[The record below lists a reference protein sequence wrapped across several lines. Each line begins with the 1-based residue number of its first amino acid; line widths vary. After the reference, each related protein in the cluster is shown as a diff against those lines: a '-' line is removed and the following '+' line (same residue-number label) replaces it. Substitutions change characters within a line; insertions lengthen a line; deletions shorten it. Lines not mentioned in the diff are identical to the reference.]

1 MTVVVNLR
9 SPEEEKVLL
18 AFLDSLQYDYQTAS
32 DDIALMSEQEKEIIR
47 RDAALT
53 EGKTSARNWDEI
65 KKDLLNVYR

>member
-9 SPEEEKVLL
+9 SLEEEKVLL